1 MRTIVKAVAAS
12 ALLSFFVIPPALAN
26 SDDAKWIKQCVSD
39 NSDQHQSDATIAS
52 YCSCMNNKMS
62 ESETRTI
69 TQWEKSHPKAE
80 EACAREAGWV
90 GK

>member
-12 ALLSFFVIPPALAN
+12 ALLSLFVISPALAN
-26 SDDAKWIKQCVSD
+26 SDDAKWIRQCVSD
-39 NSDQHQSDATIAS
+39 NSDQHQSAATIAS
-52 YCSCMNNKMS
+52 YCSCMDNKMP
-62 ESETRTI
+62 ESETRSV

-80 EACAREAGWV
+80 EECSREAGWV